1 MMRKR
6 LATRALIRFVC
17 GVLMVG
23 TMIFWP
29 AGSSSYWNGWL
40 LMAVLFIPIAI
51 LGVVMVW
58 CAPELLDKRLSNRE
72 NLEEQRYVVALSA
85 LMFVASF
92 VVAGLNYRYGWH
104 RLPDVVVWTAA
115 VVFLIAYALY
125 AEVMRE
131 NAYLSRTVEIQQG
144 QRLVDSGLYGIV
156 RHPMY
161 TATVLL
167 FLSMPLILGS
177 ILSFMIMLVYI
188 PLIALRIVS
197 EERLLKQ
204 GLPGY
209 KEYTQ
214 RVKYRL
220 IPYVW

>member
-1 MMRKR
+1 M
-6 LATRALIRFVC
+6 TRFTG
-17 GVLMVG
+17 GVVIVG
-23 TMIFWP
+23 AMLFWP
-29 AGSSSYWNGWL
+29 AGSWSYWNGWL

-51 LGVVMVW
+51 LGAVMVW
-58 CAPELLDKRLSNRE
+58 RAPELLDKRLSNKE
-72 NLEEQRYVVALSA
+72 NQQEQRYVVALSA

-92 VVAGLNYRYGWH
+92 VVAGLNFKHGWH
-104 RLPDVVVWTAA
+104 TFPDAVVYAA
-115 VVFLIAYALY
+115 AAVFLIAYTLY
-125 AEVMRE
+125 AEVIRE

-144 QRLVDSGLYGIV
+144 QRLVDTGLYGIV

-177 ILSFMIMLVYI
+177 LLSFAIMLAYI
-188 PLIALRIVS
+188 PLIVVRIS
-197 EERLLKQ
+197 GEERLLEQ

-209 KEYTQ
+209 KEYMQ

>member
-1 MMRKR
+1 MRKR

-161 TATVLL
+161 MATVLL

-177 ILSFMIMLVYI
+177 ILSFVIMLVYI
-188 PLIALRIVS
+188 PLIALRIAS

>member
-1 MMRKR
+1 MKME
-6 LATRALIRFVC
+6 LVVRALTRFTG
-17 GVLMVG
+17 GVAVVG
-23 TMIFWP
+23 AMLFWP
-29 AGSSSYWNGWL
+29 AGSWSYWNGWL

-51 LGVVMVW
+51 LGAVMVW
-58 CAPELLDKRLSNRE
+58 RAPELLDKRLSNRE
-72 NLEEQRYVVALSA
+72 EQEEQRYVVALSA
-85 LMFVASF
+85 VMFVASF
-92 VVAGLNYRYGWH
+92 VVAGLNFKYGWH
-104 RLPDVVVWTAA
+104 TLPDAVVYAA
-115 VVFLIAYALY
+115 VAVFLIAYALY

-131 NAYLSRTVEIQQG
+131 NAYLSRTVEIQLG
-144 QRLVDSGLYGIV
+144 QRLVDTGLYGIV

-177 ILSFMIMLVYI
+177 LLSFAIMLAYI
-188 PLIALRIVS
+188 PLIVVRIS
-197 EERLLKQ
+197 AEERLLEQ

-209 KEYTQ
+209 KEYMQ

>member
-1 MMRKR
+1 MRKR
-6 LATRALIRFVC
+6 LAARALIRFVC

-58 CAPELLDKRLSNRE
+58 RAPELLDKRLSNRE

-104 RLPDVVVWTAA
+104 SLPDVVVWMAA

-177 ILSFMIMLVYI
+177 ILSFVIMLVYI

-220 IPYVW
+220 IPHVW

>member
-1 MMRKR
+1 ME
-6 LATRALIRFVC
+6 LVVRALTRFTG
-17 GVLMVG
+17 GVAVVG
-23 TMIFWP
+23 AMLFWP
-29 AGSSSYWNGWL
+29 AGSWSYWNGWL

-51 LGVVMVW
+51 LGAVMVW
-58 CAPELLDKRLSNRE
+58 RAPELLDKRLSNRE
-72 NLEEQRYVVALSA
+72 EQEEQRYVVALSA
-85 LMFVASF
+85 VMFVASF
-92 VVAGLNYRYGWH
+92 VVAGLNFKYGWH
-104 RLPDVVVWTAA
+104 TLPDAVVYAA
-115 VVFLIAYALY
+115 AAVFLIAYTLY
-125 AEVMRE
+125 AEVIRE

-144 QRLVDSGLYGIV
+144 QRLVDTGLYGIV

-177 ILSFMIMLVYI
+177 LLSFAIMLAYI
-188 PLIALRIVS
+188 PLIVVRIS
-197 EERLLKQ
+197 AEERLLEQ

-209 KEYTQ
+209 KEYMQ

>member
-1 MMRKR
+1 ME
-6 LATRALIRFVC
+6 LVVRALTRFTG
-17 GVLMVG
+17 GVAVVG
-23 TMIFWP
+23 AMLFWP
-29 AGSSSYWNGWL
+29 AGSWSYWNGWL

-51 LGVVMVW
+51 LGAVMVW
-58 CAPELLDKRLSNRE
+58 RAPELLDKRLSNRE
-72 NLEEQRYVVALSA
+72 EQEEQRYVVALSA
-85 LMFVASF
+85 VMFVASF
-92 VVAGLNYRYGWH
+92 VVAGLNFKYGWH
-104 RLPDVVVWTAA
+104 TLPDAVVYAA
-115 VVFLIAYALY
+115 VAVFLIAYALY

-131 NAYLSRTVEIQQG
+131 NAYLSRTVEIQLG
-144 QRLVDSGLYGIV
+144 QRLVDTGLYGIV

-177 ILSFMIMLVYI
+177 LLSFAIMLAYI
-188 PLIALRIVS
+188 PLIVVRIS
-197 EERLLKQ
+197 AEERLLEQ

-209 KEYTQ
+209 KEYMQ

>member
-1 MMRKR
+1 MKKG
-6 LATRALIRFVC
+6 LGVRALTRFAG
-17 GVLMVG
+17 GVVMVAA
-23 TMIFWP
+23 ILFWS
-29 AGSSSYWNGWL
+29 AGSWGYWNGWL
-40 LMAVLFIPIAI
+40 LMAVLFIPIVI
-51 LGVVMVW
+51 LGAVMLR
-58 CAPELLDKRLSNRE
+58 CAPELLDKRLSNKE
-72 NLEEQRYVVALSA
+72 NQEDQRYVVALSA

-104 RLPDVVVWTAA
+104 TLPDAVVWMAT

-177 ILSFMIMLVYI
+177 ILSFVIMLVYI

>member
-1 MMRKR
+1 MKKG
-6 LATRALIRFVC
+6 LGVRALTRFTG
-17 GVLMVG
+17 GVVMVAA
-23 TMIFWP
+23 MLFWP
-29 AGSSSYWNGWL
+29 AGSWGYWNGWL

-51 LGVVMVW
+51 LGAVMLR
-58 CAPELLDKRLSNRE
+58 CAPELLDKRLSNKE
-72 NLEEQRYVVALSA
+72 NQEEQRYVVALSA

-104 RLPDVVVWTAA
+104 TLPDVVVWMAT

-177 ILSFMIMLVYI
+177 ILSFVIMLVYI

-209 KEYTQ
+209 KVYTQ

>member
-1 MMRKR
+1 MKME
-6 LATRALIRFVC
+6 LVVRALTRFTG
-17 GVLMVG
+17 GVAVVG
-23 TMIFWP
+23 AMLFWP
-29 AGSSSYWNGWL
+29 AGSWSYWNGWL

-51 LGVVMVW
+51 LGAVMVW
-58 CAPELLDKRLSNRE
+58 RAPELLDKRLSNRE
-72 NLEEQRYVVALSA
+72 EQEEQRYVVALSA
-85 LMFVASF
+85 VMFVASF
-92 VVAGLNYRYGWH
+92 VVAGLNFKYGWH
-104 RLPDVVVWTAA
+104 TLPDAVVYAA
-115 VVFLIAYALY
+115 AAVFLIAYTLY
-125 AEVMRE
+125 AEVIRE

-144 QRLVDSGLYGIV
+144 QRLVDTGLYGIV

-177 ILSFMIMLVYI
+177 LLSFAIMLAYI
-188 PLIALRIVS
+188 PLIVVRIS
-197 EERLLKQ
+197 AEERLLEQ

-209 KEYTQ
+209 KEYMQ

>member
-1 MMRKR
+1 MRKR
-6 LATRALIRFVC
+6 LAARALIRFVC

-177 ILSFMIMLVYI
+177 ILSFVIMLVYI

>member
-1 MMRKR
+1 MKKG
-6 LATRALIRFVC
+6 LGVRALTRFTG
-17 GVLMVG
+17 GVVMVAA
-23 TMIFWP
+23 MLFWP
-29 AGSSSYWNGWL
+29 AGSWSYWNGWL

-51 LGVVMVW
+51 LGAVMLRW
-58 CAPELLDKRLSNRE
+58 APELLEKRLSNKE
-72 NLEEQRYVVALSA
+72 NQKEQRYVVALSA

-104 RLPDVVVWTAA
+104 TLPDVVVWMAT

-177 ILSFMIMLVYI
+177 IFSFVIMLVYI